1 MRNVRNVKVFKRN
14 MIILALSS
22 VAITA
27 ILHKKQEIVPYHVVT
42 QESESFGDYSNGSVY
57 IGDLEYLESLE
68 GLDKENDVLVVDERG
83 KEDSNMKIINSYVV
97 DDEEQMKGVITLLCE
112 YENMY
117 PSNWERSEYTMYREW
132 VIHNLCHSFNYEI
145 NRTTDVDFNNE
156 DESLYKSLIFKI
168 LD

>member
-1 MRNVRNVKVFKRN
+1 MRNVRVFKKN

-27 ILHKKQEIVPYHVVT
+27 ILHKKQEIVPYYVVT
-42 QESESFGDYSNGSVY
+42 LENNSFGDYSNGSVY
-57 IGDLEYLESLE
+57 IGDLEYLNSLE
-68 GLDKENDVLVVDERG
+68 ELDFENDVLVVDER
-83 KEDSNMKIINSYVV
+83 DTDDPNMKIINSYVV

-132 VIHNLCHSFNYEI
+132 VVHNLCHSFNYEI

-156 DESLYKSLIFKI
+156 DESLYKSLVFKI
-168 LD
+168 VD